1 MKSAV
6 RASAAHRLLAPLS
19 IAREAIE
26 LYLQLV
32 KARLSALV
40 VVTTAAGYLLAH
52 PDPLDLPRLGWTLLG
67 VALTAAGA
75 NGLNQRME
83 WRWDLQMN
91 RTRHRPIP
99 SGRLSASAAAL
110 WAGLS
115 VGWGLLLLVT
125 FVNPL
130 TAGLALLVE
139 ILYLAVYTPLKRRS
153 PLCTLV
159 GAVCGAIP
167 PVMGW
172 TAATGSIGAGA
183 WLLAGILFLWQI
195 PHFLALAWLYRDDYA
210 RGGFVML
217 PSRDPA
223 GNATALAAT
232 VYALA
237 LIPLGLAGV
246 LAGVNGWIAAVGLVA
261 LGSWL
266 TIRSASLLQTRS
278 EGAAKQLFL
287 ATLAYLPVALALL
300 VLDRPP
306 QMASVSGPVVA
317 QADTTEGD
325 VTPGPSD
332 PAAVGQRD

>member
-6 RASAAHRLLAPLS
+6 RESALNRLLVPYSVVRGAT
-19 IAREAIE
+19 E

-40 VVTTAAGYLLAH
+40 VVTAAAGYLLAH
-52 PDPLDLPRLGWTLLG
+52 PHPLDLPRLGWTLLG

-83 WRWDLQMN
+83 WRWDQQMN
-91 RTRHRPIP
+91 RTRLRPIP
-99 SGRLSASAAAL
+99 SGRLSTGAAAL

-139 ILYLAVYTPLKRRS
+139 VLYLAVYTPLKRRS

-167 PVMGW
+167 PIMGW

-183 WLLAGILFLWQI
+183 LLLAGILFLWQI

-217 PSRDPA
+217 PARDPA
-223 GNATALAAT
+223 GHATALAAT

-237 LIPLGLAGV
+237 LVPLGLAGV
-246 LAGVNGWIAAVGLVA
+246 LAGVNGWIAAAGLVA

-266 TIRSASLLQTRS
+266 TIRSATLLRTRS

-300 VLDRPP
+300 VLDRPERIT
-306 QMASVSGPVVA
+306 SVSGPVVA
-317 QADTTEGD
+317 QVETTPLEI
-325 VTPGPSD
+325 TPERSD
-332 PAAVGQRD
+332 PAAAGQRD